1 MATMLKTKKPKGRSQ
16 ARIYD
21 HTENISP
28 EERKEPVATKEF
40 VRQELR
46 AELEPIKGDIKW
58 LRWVMGGGFALL
70 LTVMIYLHSDT
81 SKRMDR
87 IEAKMDRMEEKMDG
101 IEKRMDGIEAK
112 LDRLLQ
118 RK

>member
-16 ARIYD
+16 ARIYERA
-21 HTENISP
+21 ENLYP

-46 AELEPIKGDIKW
+46 AELEPINRDIKW
-58 LRWVMGGGFALL
+58 LRWVMGGGIALL

-81 SKRMDR
+81 SKRM
-87 IEAKMDRMEEKMDG
+87 E
-101 IEKRMDGIEAK
+101 
-112 LDRLLQ
+112 
-118 RK
+118 